1 MKHLWHR
8 ITHYTDRLRA
18 KDGHG
23 YARCLAQRGFFHA
36 MGRDCYIDFSV
47 NVDEPYLVSMGDNVW
62 LTDDV
67 RLLTHDGA
75 ISMLSRATGERLRKF
90 GSIHFGNNVFVGMN
104 ASIMPGVTV
113 GDNCIIA
120 TGSVVTRDIAPNTIV
135 GGNPAKAIGTVEE
148 YLGEWRC
155 QQDAFSYTGS
165 QDKEKTLVASLM
177 GAAS

>member
-1 MKHLWHR
+1 MKQLWHR
-8 ITHYTDRLRA
+8 IIHYTERLRA

-23 YARCLAQRGFFHA
+23 YARCLAQRNFFHA

-75 ISMLSRATGERLRKF
+75 ISMLSRATGESLRKF

-104 ASIMPGVTV
+104 ASIMPGVAV

-120 TGSVVTRDIAPNTIV
+120 TGSVVTRDVAANTIV
-135 GGNPAKAIGTVEE
+135 GGNPAKPIGKVED
-148 YLGEWRC
+148 YLDKWRDK
-155 QQDAFSYTGS
+155 QDPFSYSGS
-165 QDKEKTLVASLM
+165 RDKEMVLVASLM
-177 GAAS
+177 GGAS